1 MDTFEKACLDAH
13 NAYRKAHNT
22 RPLKW
27 NKQCSEKAKAWANTM
42 AKTGNFK
49 HSDNKLGENIACA
62 MGVDFTGEYATK
74 MWYSE
79 IKDYSFENHGTK
91 NGKPVGHF
99 TQVVW
104 KESTEAGFGFA
115 KAENGMMYACGNY
128 TPQGNV
134 YGQYKDNVGELTGKL
149 DKELDPK
156 NETESESSDVPKPGV
171 TEKTNVEIVDIDGKK
186 WEKTTITT
194 TTVTKNSDGSLAT
207 SISTVTKSRLECHF
221 TQVVW
226 KESTEAGFGFAK
238 AENGMMYACGNYTP
252 QGNVYG
258 QYKDN
263 VGELTGKLDKELDPK
278 NETESESSD
287 VPKPGVTEKTNVEIV
302 DIDGKK
308 WEKTTITTTT
318 VTKNSDGSLATSI
331 STVTKSRQLND
342 VSDGMDKLGLKDKP
356 RDGQNVLSSGD
367 TDKFSTDLINV
378 INKRRENHGAGSLQM
393 KRSMQDAAQKH
404 AEEMLKSGDLFGY
417 TDRSYGQTI
426 TMKMPRPSG
435 EEIADMWY
443 EGGKDYDSDN
453 PDKNTTAA
461 SYFTQMVWR
470 STKEIGVGIASNED
484 GESYIAALYNPGGN
498 TRGQYKENVRAKEL

>member
-1 MDTFEKACLDAH
+1 MDIFEKACLDAH

-194 TTVTKNSDGSLAT
+194 TTVTKNSDGGLAT
-207 SISTVTKSRLECHF
+207 SISTV
-221 TQVVW
+221 
-226 KESTEAGFGFAK
+226 
-238 AENGMMYACGNYTP
+238 M
-252 QGNVYG
+252 
-258 QYKDN
+258 
-263 VGELTGKLDKELDPK
+263 
-278 NETESESSD
+278 
-287 VPKPGVTEKTNVEIV
+287 
-302 DIDGKK
+302 
-308 WEKTTITTTT
+308 
-318 VTKNSDGSLATSI
+318 
-331 STVTKSRQLND
+331 KSRQLND
-342 VSDGMDKLGLKDKP
+342 VSDGMGKLGLKDKP

-484 GESYIAALYNPGGN
+484 GESYIVALYNPGGN